1 MNFQKLIDTISD
13 AFSIFDFSYI
23 ISGGL
28 TFLIILY
35 DLHYH
40 HIDFMLE
47 NITITIVCGIFL
59 SYICGIFSW
68 LCGKTIRRTCC
79 NIDKDFE
86 KTFKETTNSITE
98 NIDFYMTIP
107 NNNSLRYEYMW
118 ICLCKEEKAKPH
130 INFIHRFWV
139 MQAVYE
145 GLIFTL
151 IIAFIV
157 LLDVKIIDCSFVKW
171 FQVNTC
177 FWERFKFIGALILLV
192 GLIYLC
198 GKEAKSCARNQIREV
213 ILSYYLYCYKNNKEN
228 KDTTI
233 S

>member
-13 AFSIFDFSYI
+13 AFNIFDFSYI

-28 TFLIILY
+28 TLLIILF
-35 DLHYH
+35 DLHYRQ
-40 HIDFMLE
+40 IDFLLGNM
-47 NITITIVCGIFL
+47 TITVVCGIFL

-68 LCGKTIRRTCC
+68 LCGRKIRRIIC

-86 KTFKETTNSITE
+86 ETYHYVMSSIGDTRRTE
-98 NIDFYMTIP
+98 LTPITKYFME
-107 NNNSLRYEYMW
+107 YEYMW
-118 ICLCKEEKAKPH
+118 ICLCKEEKAKPR

-139 MQAVYE
+139 MQALYE

-157 LLDVKIIDCSFVKW
+157 LFDIRIIDKTFLEC
-171 FQVNTC
+171 
-177 FWERFKFIGALILLV
+177 FKFLGIFLLIPFLL
-192 GLIYLC
+192 YLC
-198 GKEAKSCARNQIREV
+198 FKEAKSCAKNKIKEV

-228 KDTTI
+228 KETTI